1 MARDRRRECASR
13 AGIPNREETPVLRSL
28 VINAD
33 DLGLTVG
40 VNNGIF
46 DAHDRGVL
54 TSASVFANAAAT
66 GDALARALRRP
77 SMGVGCH
84 LTLVDGQPTL
94 PPARVPS
101 LIEGDGR
108 FRRSWKPFI
117 VSCLL
122 GRVSLREVEQELT
135 AQIDRVRSA
144 GLTLTHLDAH
154 KHVQAYPPIFAIV
167 TRLAERFRIP
177 VVRVPFERRPNV
189 NGRTAEQRT
198 ARQQALMNALMLPW
212 AWRDY
217 RCAARAGI
225 RTPRF
230 IGRAHT
236 GVLSAQVLA
245 EMVSALPP
253 GVTELMVHPGYVDES
268 LARLNTRLLDARAD
282 EVDLLT
288 HADTFDL
295 LIDQRIA
302 LIRHDL
308 SWSEQRSLRYAS

>member
-1 MARDRRRECASR
+1 
-13 AGIPNREETPVLRSL
+13 VLRSL
-28 VINAD
+28 VVNAD

-54 TSASVFANAAAT
+54 TSTSVFANAAAT

-77 SMGVGCH
+77 SLGVGCH
-84 LTLVDGQPTL
+84 LTLVDGRPTL
-94 PPARVPS
+94 APARVPS

-122 GRVSLREVEQELT
+122 GRVSLPEVEQELA

-154 KHVQAYPPIFAIV
+154 QHVHAYPPIFAIV

-177 VVRVPFERRPNV
+177 VVRVPFERWPTV
-189 NGRTAEQRT
+189 SSNGPQQRT
-198 ARQQALMNALMLPW
+198 VRRQALLNAAMLPW

-217 RCAARAGI
+217 RNAARAGI

-230 IGRAHT
+230 IGRSHT
-236 GVLSAQVLA
+236 GVLSADALGA
-245 EMVSALPP
+245 MLRALPP
-253 GVTELMVHPGYVDES
+253 GVTELMVHPGYVDET
-268 LARLNTRLLDARAD
+268 LERLNTRLLDARAD

-288 HADTFDL
+288 DANTVDL
-295 LIDQRIA
+295 LASQRIA

-308 SWSEQRSLRYAS
+308 SSSEHRSFRHAS

>member
-1 MARDRRRECASR
+1 
-13 AGIPNREETPVLRSL
+13 VLRSL

-54 TSASVFANAAAT
+54 TSASVFANARAT
-66 GDALARALRRP
+66 DDAIARALRRP
-77 SMGVGCH
+77 FLGVGCH
-84 LTLVDGQPTL
+84 LTLVDGEPTL

-122 GRVSLREVEQELT
+122 GRISLQEVEHELT
-135 AQIDRVRSA
+135 AQIERVRSA

-154 KHVQAYPPIFAIV
+154 KHVHAYPPIFAIV
-167 TRLAERFRIP
+167 TRLAKRFRIP
-177 VVRVPFERRPNV
+177 VVRVPFERWPNIDS
-189 NGRTAEQRT
+189 NTPHQRT
-198 ARQQALMNALMLPW
+198 VLSQAVMNAAMMPW
-212 AWRDY
+212 ASRDY
-217 RCAARAGI
+217 RSAASASI
-225 RTPRF
+225 RTPHF
-230 IGRAHT
+230 VGRAHT
-236 GVLSAQVLA
+236 GVLSAESLTA
-245 EMVSALPP
+245 MVRALPP
-253 GVTELMVHPGYVDES
+253 GVTELMVHPGYVDER
-268 LARLNTRLLDARAD
+268 LTRLNTRLLDARAD

-288 HADTFDL
+288 DAKTFDL
-295 LIDQRIA
+295 FRMQRIT

-308 SWSEQRSLRYAS
+308 SLSEYRSYRHAS